1 MLLEGEVKRISRA
14 TGMKVS
20 EFTVEA
26 KWGAYT
32 HRMKK
37 RNGKCPF
44 LDGKACK
51 IYNLR
56 PLMCRLYPFSIEK
69 SGNTYMFG
77 VSEDCPGI
85 DLGKVVPEEEFKRM
99 FEEARQALG

>member
-1 MLLEGEVKRISRA
+1 MLLESEVKCISKA

-26 KWGAYT
+26 KWGGYT

-56 PLMCRLYPFSIEK
+56 PLLCRLYPFSIEK
-69 SGNTYMFG
+69 SGNTYVFEM
-77 VSEDCPGI
+77 SDDCPGI
-85 DLGKVVPEEEFKRM
+85 DLGASVSGEEFRRM
-99 FEEARQALG
+99 FEEARAALS